1 MTKKDWLIQSAE
13 TVSLF
18 CRLNT
23 SARKNI
29 PIRSSEMGLLI
40 LTVKNGQPVTPVMA
54 AEFFKVK
61 KPMIAAMV
69 SSLLKKGYI
78 AKKPSQTDK
87 RSFTLSPTAKAI
99 TLVEQTHSEYIKTL
113 ELIRVKL
120 GNSDFYNLITMLEK
134 TNTILLEE
142 KANG

>member
-1 MTKKDWLIQSAE
+1 MTKKDGLIQSAE

-18 CRLNT
+18 CRLNIN
-23 SARKNI
+23 AKKNI

-40 LTVKNGQPVTPVMA
+40 LTVKNEQPVTPVMA

-69 SSLLKKGYI
+69 SSLIQKGYI

-120 GNSDFYNLITMLEK
+120 GNGDFDNLINLLEK

-142 KANG
+142 KTNG